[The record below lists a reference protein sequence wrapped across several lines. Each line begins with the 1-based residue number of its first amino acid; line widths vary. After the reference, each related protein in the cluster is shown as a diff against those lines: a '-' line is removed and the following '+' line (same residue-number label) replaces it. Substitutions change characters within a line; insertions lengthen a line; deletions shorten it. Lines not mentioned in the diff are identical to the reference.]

1 MDNLHTFLEFQIFNF
16 KDHSL
21 MVFELLTVILIFI
34 ITKVILWLAKKTIDR
49 KYKKNLIDKGSYFA
63 VYQLV
68 KYFLWIISVGFM
80 LEAVGIKYTIF
91 LTSSAA
97 LLVGIGL
104 GLQQTFNDI
113 ISGVILLFEQSVK
126 VEDILDIDGDVI
138 TIKEIGLRTSKGLN
152 RNDIIITIPNSLI
165 TTNKVINWSNQSK
178 KTLFKINVG
187 VSYGSDINLVL
198 RLLKESADEHPL
210 VIDKKN
216 MDARFSDF
224 GNSSLD
230 FTLLFFSEE
239 LFRIEKVKSDIRKNI
254 YQKFNENNIT
264 IPFPQ
269 MDVHMKNQ

>member
-1 MDNLHTFLEFQIFNF
+1 
-16 KDHSL
+16 